1 MSKSFSE
8 WINEGEQLYDAA
20 FREYQSI
27 ENQLDE
33 LEKQLA
39 AKQMEV
45 NQIAQIIG
53 KPPVEGNRRLSAQI
67 IEPERQQQNAG
78 SPSSIARALTGR
90 QVGR

>member
-1 MSKSFSE
+1 MSKSFQE
-8 WINEGEQLYDAA
+8 WINEGEQLYDTA

-27 ENQLDE
+27 EKQLDE
-33 LEKQLA
+33 LERQLA

-53 KPPVEGNRRLSAQI
+53 KPPVEGNRRLTAQI
-67 IEPERQQQNAG
+67 IEPDRQQQNAG
-78 SPSSIARALTGR
+78 SPAAIARALTGQ

>member
-1 MSKSFSE
+1 MSKSFQE

-27 ENQLDE
+27 ESQLDE

-67 IEPERQQQNAG
+67 IEPDRQQQSAS
-78 SPSSIARALTGR
+78 SPAAIARALTGR

>member
-1 MSKSFSE
+1 MSKSFQE
-8 WINEGEQLYDAA
+8 WINEGEQLYDTA

-27 ENQLDE
+27 ENQLDQ

-53 KPPVEGNRRLSAQI
+53 KPPVEGNRRLTAQI
-67 IEPERQQQNAG
+67 IEPDRQQQNAS
-78 SPSSIARALTGR
+78 SPAAIARALTCR